1 MYRFCLPFACLLP
14 LLLFACQPPIP
25 AGVQTVRVQ
34 FMQPQD
40 TGAETQLQQTL
51 MKRLDAFYPHPSR
64 VSKVGENDFQI
75 EIAGQIG
82 ETALNRLLSTPGKLF
97 FAATYPGPEAMHQLK
112 SAELLDSLAARL
124 QLFDFNLGGD
134 VKRPLIAYASYEDTS
149 SIMNELKR
157 AHLLGIIP
165 DDLAFSWSQVP
176 QINPENQKIF
186 FELFAIQKPDGKYVG
201 VDGAQIQSVQAEQS
215 QYTLHWDLNMRF
227 DEKGTQEWAKMTEER
242 VGDYIA
248 MLIDGKAWSV
258 PRVNSPITGGQTML
272 SAQFDEDF
280 ARLWAAILG
289 GGELPAPLTITSIL
303 FDQNARY

>member
-1 MYRFCLPFACLLP
+1 
-14 LLLFACQPPIP
+14 
-25 AGVQTVRVQ
+25 
-34 FMQPQD
+34 
-40 TGAETQLQQTL
+40 
-51 MKRLDAFYPHPSR
+51 
-64 VSKVGENDFQI
+64 
-75 EIAGQIG
+75 
-82 ETALNRLLSTPGKLF
+82 
-97 FAATYPGPEAMHQLK
+97 
-112 SAELLDSLAARL
+112 
-124 QLFDFNLGGD
+124 
-134 VKRPLIAYASYEDTS
+134 
-149 SIMNELKR
+149 
-157 AHLLGIIP
+157 
-165 DDLAFSWSQVP
+165 
-176 QINPENQKIF
+176 
-186 FELFAIQKPDGKYVG
+186 YVG